1 MQGWVWKFNV
11 GYSDFGKV
19 IEKFSL
25 HEDLNWREDEVGRID
40 IEEAMEK

>member
-1 MQGWVWKFNV
+1 MQGWVWKFNF

-19 IEKFSL
+19 IEKCNM
-25 HEDLNWREDEVGRID
+25 HEDLIGREDEVGCIE